1 MAASFEFR
9 SVILHAL
16 EDSSGGGFEVI
27 GIPPASGPGAGAARV
42 VLARLDKRISLQL
55 ARRIAGLIALDN
67 GQAEFTED

>member
-27 GIPPASGPGAGAARV
+27 GIPPARPGAALV
-42 VLARLDKRISLQL
+42 VLAALDKRISLQL

-67 GQAEFTED
+67 GLAEFTED